1 MSQIWKKS
9 KTFVPTGRIIKYP
22 KKCARRGVP
31 GALPAPPRGVP
42 GHPLAAIDAF
52 GVWTDMTWEA
62 YTGVPRGS
70 REFPKI
76 PKFPENPPKIRIS
89 ENPENSGKF
98 RIFPPGP
105 ILAIFAIFAIL
116 PMDPYVGQN
125 GGFRGILPG
134 KGRGWGE
141 PRGDGQ
147 GPPRPKA
154 GYPRLAIVDGTNTPT
169 WMTVIARMPGQL
181 YPRFPWCPPVLRNP
195 KTEQRTGYICG
206 FFFPHAHP
214 PRALPPQRSRI
225 FECRAC
231 CPHACHGRQRARP
244 RQIQR
249 GSPGRDEPDRSG
261 ASSNTHGRALATPI
275 IVVQSRV
282 CPLAGNGSCV
292 RWDRHRCPP
301 VSGRSPSIVALA
313 GYGRTAPQW
322 PQWRSRCPPLQDLM
336 GPTPRLVARSSAD
349 RPRA

>member
-70 REFPKI
+70 REIPKI

-169 WMTVIARMPGQL
+169 WMTVIAQMPGQL

-195 KTEQRTGYICG
+195 KPKNEPGTYADFFSHTPTPPGLCHRSDPEFSSVAHVVPMLAMGDNALDRDKFSEDHRGGTSRTGRG
-206 FFFPHAHP
+206 RRRTHTGGH
-214 PRALPPQRSRI
+214 LQLRSL
-225 FECRAC
+225 
-231 CPHACHGRQRARP
+231 
-244 RQIQR
+244 
-249 GSPGRDEPDRSG
+249 
-261 ASSNTHGRALATPI
+261 SSSL
-275 IVVQSRV
+275 VY
-282 CPLAGNGSCV
+282 V
-292 RWDRHRCPP
+292 R
-301 VSGRSPSIVALA
+301 
-313 GYGRTAPQW
+313 
-322 PQWRSRCPPLQDLM
+322 
-336 GPTPRLVARSSAD
+336 
-349 RPRA
+349 